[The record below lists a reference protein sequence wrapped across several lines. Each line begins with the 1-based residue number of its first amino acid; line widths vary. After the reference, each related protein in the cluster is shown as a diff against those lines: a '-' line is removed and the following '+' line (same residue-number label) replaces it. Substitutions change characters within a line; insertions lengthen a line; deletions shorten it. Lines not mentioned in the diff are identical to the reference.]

1 MPLFEKLTFPKNA
14 EIVNKKLQNFATFS
28 WIPTE
33 TINTYLYDLP
43 KQGEPDPFDKFAQ
56 YDYTSTLLIV
66 NMG

>member
-33 TINTYLYDLP
+33 TINTYLYNLP
-43 KQGEPDPFDKFAQ
+43 EQGEPDPFDKF
-56 YDYTSTLLIV
+56 S
-66 NMG
+66 